1 MPRAASNT
9 DFTVPV
15 EGVGTFVFGRRKMA
29 DHIKVNVEY
38 ARMTEGVEPTP
49 WLDMVATW
57 LSVLKVLTVRAP
69 EGFVVDE
76 LDPLDD
82 ETYGKLLKVH
92 AALRAKEDSFR
103 LGSKA
108 SGEGGGQAPG
118 PVP

>member
-1 MPRAASNT
+1 MPRAAHNT
-9 DFTVPV
+9 DFNVDV

-29 DHIKVNVEY
+29 DHVKINVEY
-38 ARMTEGVEPTP
+38 SRLTEGVEPTP
-49 WLDMVATW
+49 WLYMVATW

-82 ETYGKLLKVH
+82 DTYGKLLKVH

-103 LGSKA
+103 RGPSA
-108 SGEGGGQAPG
+108 AGEGGGQAPG